1 MDKATLEPVKVFSP
15 IEDKEVR
22 TNLGNSP
29 IFKGVRY
36 HESEFALARKNHT
49 DLYEYNFKFE
59 GLKVAQFTGM
69 KKVVK

>member
-1 MDKATLEPVKVFSP
+1 MDKAILEPVKVYSP

-29 IFKGVRY
+29 IFKGARY
-36 HESEFALARKNHT
+36 TESELALAKKNHAI
-49 DLYEYNFKFE
+49 LFEYNFKFE

-69 KKVVK
+69 KKLAK